1 MICIKTILSVYFF
14 AVKSEWLP
22 VTSGVPQ
29 CSVIGPALVIIFINV
44 IHVDVSSSV
53 LKLAD
58 DTKICSNVCTLISWI
73 AYNVI
78 WLRCQNGQQSGR
90 CYLMLL
96 SVCACMWGTV
106 TIV

>member
-14 AVKSEWLP
+14 SVNSEWLP

-29 CSVIGPALVIIFINV
+29 CSVIGPALFIIFIDD
-44 IHVDVSSSV
+44 VDVNVSSSV
-53 LKLAD
+53 LRLAD

-90 CYLMLL
+90 CYLMQIN
-96 SVCACMWGTV
+96 VNACMWGTV
-106 TIV
+106 ILV